1 MYGYIV
7 PKKATLKMSDFVLY
21 RSYYCGICCTTGKKY
36 GQLPRFTTNYDFAFL
51 SALLHDYAKSEV
63 IIEEHTCVLNPI
75 KKKAVV
81 QPNALMEKLVDANIM
96 LCYHKAKD
104 GIEDK
109 DGVKYKALRKVLK
122 KPYGKA
128 KSANP
133 QLHKLIDRF
142 SVEQNKTEKAKIASI
157 DRAADPFASMLRD
170 LPQTLLD
177 KTDDNIKV
185 LCYNIGKFVY
195 LIDALDDLAEDF
207 KHKRYN
213 PFLQVYN
220 DFTTRGEFIKAHN
233 EQIEQYLT
241 TCRNRAEQAIG
252 AMRLTQ
258 CYSLISNI
266 VCDGMS
272 DKIDEILHSVKKL
285 KPPRI

>member
-1 MYGYIV
+1 
-7 PKKATLKMSDFVLY
+7 MSDFVLY

-81 QPNALMEKLVDANIM
+81 QPNALMEKLADANIM
-96 LCYHKAKD
+96 LCYQKAKD

-122 KPYGKA
+122 KPFNKA
-128 KSANP
+128 KAANP
-133 QLHKLIDRF
+133 QLHKLIERF
-142 SVEQNKTEKAKIASI
+142 AVEQNKTEKAKVASI

-177 KTDDNIKV
+177 KTDDNIQV
-185 LCYNIGKFVY
+185 LCYNVGKFVY

-213 PFLQVYN
+213 PFLQSYN
-220 DFTTRGEFIKAHN
+220 DFTTRGEFIKAHSD
-233 EQIEQYLT
+233 QIAQYLT

-252 AMRLTQ
+252 TMRLTQ

-266 VCDGMS
+266 ICDGMS
-272 DKIDEILHSVKKL
+272 DKIEEILHSVKKL